1 MKDEVIPTTIPS
13 PSRTTTTT
21 LKKENSSD
29 HAGLFGK
36 TRYKFWALA
45 AILLLAFWSMFTG
58 SVNLKW
64 SAANLAR
71 FSDHHHSLTHDDL
84 DILVLNHCLCHSCL
98 IFFLKGKM
106 LITSALFSQVFLDYS
121 AYVTSGFFGLLQFA

>member
-84 DILVLNHCLCHSCL
+84 DILVLNHCLCHSCV
-98 IFFLKGKM
+98 IFFKRKNANH
-106 LITSALFSQVFLDYS
+106 ICLFSQVFLDYS